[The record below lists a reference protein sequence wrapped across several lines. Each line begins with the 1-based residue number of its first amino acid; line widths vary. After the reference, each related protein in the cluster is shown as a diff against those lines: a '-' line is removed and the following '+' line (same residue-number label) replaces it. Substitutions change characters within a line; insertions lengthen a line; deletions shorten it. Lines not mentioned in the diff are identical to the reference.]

1 MLQLVVFFTSLLAVG
16 GCSNDEAP
24 LDTGLTGVVLRGPT
38 APVCDIAEPCEAPF
52 AATFV
57 VSRSGRRVSDFRTA
71 GDGRFEVL
79 LAPGSYRVTPAADAP
94 LLDPTS
100 QGTDVVVGP
109 AGLTTDTLH
118 FDTGIR

>member
-1 MLQLVVFFTSLLAVG
+1 MVFFTSLVALG
-16 GCSNDEAP
+16 GCSDDGAA

-38 APVCDIAEPCEAPF
+38 APVCDIAEPCDAPF

-57 VSRSGRRVSDFRTA
+57 VSRSGRRITDFRSA

-79 LAPGSYRVTPAADAP
+79 LSPGSYRVTPAPDAP
-94 LLDPTS
+94 LLDPAS
-100 QGTDVVVGP
+100 QGADVVVGP